1 MFFTHFVGDACS
13 ARVAPVRQMARS
25 ADRTGTTARECRE
38 ALMVTTQICLAAATE
53 RL

>member
-1 MFFTHFVGDACS
+1 LFAK
-13 ARVAPVRQMARS
+13 P
-25 ADRTGTTARECRE
+25 TARECRE